1 MEEMWIQSNP
11 EFLCLIVMP
20 RREKPE
26 KEKDVHLAC
35 FFFFYSLFTSVTFG
49 KLPILTE
56 SQDL

>member
-1 MEEMWIQSNP
+1 MYI
-11 EFLCLIVMP
+11 L
-20 RREKPE
+20 
-26 KEKDVHLAC
+26 LA